1 MKLAIMQPY
10 LFPYIG
16 YFQLINAVDKF
27 VIYDDVNYIKG
38 GWINRNN
45 ILVNN
50 QKYLFTVTLDQ
61 PSPYKLINEISIK
74 DEFSKFL
81 KTIYHSYLKAP
92 YYLQTNNLLKKII
105 SFQERNLGEF
115 IANSLKEISIYLEIN
130 TEILISSQLNK
141 NKALKNKEKILHICE
156 LLDANQYINAIGG
169 QELYSKKE
177 FSINN
182 IELKFIKS
190 NNIIYKQFNHEFVP
204 WLSIID
210 VMMFNSKEEI
220 KSMLNQYELI

>member
-38 GWINRNN
+38 GWVNRNN
-45 ILVNN
+45 LLVNN
-50 QKYLFTVTLDQ
+50 NKHLFTITLNQ
-61 PSPYKLINEISIK
+61 PSPFKLINQIIIK
-74 DEFSKFL
+74 DDFSKLL

-92 YYLQTNNLLKKII
+92 YYEQTINLLNKII
-105 SFQERNLGEF
+105 SCQEKNLGEF
-115 IANSLKEISIYLEIN
+115 IANSLKEISIYLEIQ
-130 TEILISSQLNK
+130 TEIIVSSQLKK
-141 NKALKNKEKILHICE
+141 NNALKNKEKVLHICE
-156 LLDANQYINAIGG
+156 LLNASQYLNAIGG
-169 QELYSKKE
+169 QELYYKE
-177 FSINN
+177 EFATHN
-182 IELKFIKS
+182 IELNFIKS
-190 NNIIYKQFNHEFVP
+190 KNIMYNQFHNEFVP